1 MRRVGTRT
9 KFAVFATAA
18 VALTSGI
25 LLPNLASAGTNG
37 QQIRL
42 CGNNVGG
49 TASISGKNQGGVQT
63 ALSDIEFNPIGCNE
77 IRDYWWVGE
86 VTINFTTYPDLRTGA
101 QSRTDSTTCQVPRD
115 NGALPDTAGSFVDCT
130 IS

>member
-9 KFAVFATAA
+9 KLAVFATAA

-37 QQIRL
+37 QQIEL
-42 CGNNVGG
+42 CGDDVGG
-49 TASISGKNQGGVQT
+49 TASISGNNQNGVLT
-63 ALSDIEFNPIGCNE
+63 TLSNLPFNPIGCNTVAN
-77 IRDYWWVGE
+77 YWWVGK
-86 VTINFTTYPDLRTGA
+86 VTINFTTDGVGSTNIRTGSVTCEIP
-101 QSRTDSTTCQVPRD
+101 QDNDSPP
-115 NGALPDTAGSFVDCT
+115 NSAGSIVACT